1 MNIIIINKQI
11 YKIKNNSNSMNIS
24 FNDYIG
30 PEKLNKEYKEF
41 TFNCAGISFDK
52 KLAEK
57 YCYNNIFAFNEDVL
71 QNLKKYIKIFLPKYA
86 CSFWNSKIQKA
97 KFYIGVNDFGIV
109 KGIPFCG
116 ELSILKLTQYINKI
130 INNNIICLN
139 DSNFSFNDYIK
150 INLIKVKEPEKP
162 KYKINAK
169 FTNFLIEK
177 EKYMKYYNDYLK
189 KLNNWRIK
197 VLTINQTKLIDLVN
211 THNTRQEIIKFIFHH
226 DPNNKFIDLLKT
238 DFKLEKKPHE
248 YVMDVKND
256 INNIYYWVT
265 RWKDTT
271 KEKIRCKKPILKD
284 NFNNYNTPI
293 NLISGISDM
302 IPYWFNNNNNK
313 NMNLYLI
320 IIKFKHIDNNYIFS
334 HCNYNNKWLL
344 SQRVIHNGTP
354 ACIAL

>member
-1 MNIIIINKQI
+1 MLLLK
-11 YKIKNNSNSMNIS
+11 SNSMQIS
-24 FNDYIG
+24 FNDQIG
-30 PEKLNKEYKEF
+30 PENLSKEYKEF
-41 TFNCAGISFDK
+41 TFNCAGISIDN

-57 YCYNNIFAFNEDVL
+57 YCHSNIFDFNEDVL

-86 CSFWNSKIQKA
+86 CGFWNSKIPKA
-97 KFYIGVNDFGIV
+97 KFYLGVNDYGII

-116 ELSILKLTQYINKI
+116 ELSTTKLTQYVNKI
-130 INNNIICLN
+130 LNNNIICLN
-139 DSNFSFNDYIK
+139 DCDFLLNDYVK
-150 INLIKVKEPEKP
+150 INLIKVQGPEKP
-162 KYKINAK
+162 KYKVNTK
-169 FTNFLIEK
+169 FTKFLIEK

-189 KLNNWRIK
+189 RLNEWRNK
-197 VLTINQTKLIDLVN
+197 VLSLNQTKLIDLVN
-211 THNTRQEIIKFIFHH
+211 TYNTRQEIIKYIFHH

-248 YVMDVKND
+248 FVMDVKND
-256 INNIYYWVT
+256 INSIYYWIT

-284 NFNNYNTPI
+284 NFNNHNTPI

-302 IPYWFNNNNNK
+302 IPYWYHNNK

-320 IIKFKHIDNNYIFS
+320 VIKFKHIDNNYMFS
-334 HCNYNNKWLL
+334 HYGNSNKWIL
-344 SQRVIHNGTP
+344 SKRVIHNGTP